1 MVTWRIII
9 NPEEI
14 IDLVV
19 VVVEIGVVYQ
29 AGKNRYLRGG
39 ITGHG
44 VEREGI
50 IFIVVII
57 VVVLVVEVIAD
68 AALVGVVAVEIDIV
82 VDH

>member
-19 VVVEIGVVYQ
+19 VVVVNVVVYQ
-29 AGKNRYLRGG
+29 AGKNRYLHDG
-39 ITGHG
+39 ITAHG
-44 VEREGI
+44 AEREGI

-68 AALVGVVAVEIDIV
+68 ALVGVVTVEIDIV